1 MQTLNFEHDIS
12 LVSNAFGAFR
22 FPLNFSPYDTDADVV
37 ITGVPFD
44 MATSGRAGSRF
55 GPNAIRQISPQL
67 AWEEKRYPWNF
78 SLQDRLK
85 VIDC

>member
-67 AWEEKRYPWNF
+67 AWEEKR
-78 SLQDRLK
+78 
-85 VIDC
+85 